1 MLYGAYQAQMD
12 ALAPVK
18 AFANFTTDAINLLP
32 DSFHADPIVR
42 WLAASSQMAGRI
54 GLSHSRPSF
63 GFTETLV
70 DGVPVEVREESI
82 ATTPFGTLLHFAKE
96 GTKTVQPK
104 VLVVAALAGHFSTLL
119 SSTVRALS
127 AHNDVYVTDWHN
139 ARDVPLTEGS
149 FGFDSYVEH
158 VREFITTIGPGTH
171 VVAVCQPCPAVLATV
186 ALMAEDGDPN
196 SPRSVTLMAG
206 PIDTRI
212 SPTVVNRLAEDSPL
226 SWFEQNA
233 ITVVPWRYA
242 GAGRRVYPGF
252 LQLGSFVAM
261 NWQSHLD
268 RQLDLFHD
276 LVVGNTAQAEATKA
290 FYDEYSAVLDLHA
303 DFYLETVDRVFQ
315 RHLLPRG
322 ELMVDERRV
331 RLEAIRNVGLLTVEG
346 ARDDICGL
354 GQTMAAQD
362 LCANVSHSRRR
373 HHLQAGVGHYGVFSG
388 TAWERQICPVVRNFI
403 LANES

>member
-32 DSFHADPIVR
+32 DSFRADAIVR

-290 FYDEYSAVLDLHA
+290 FYDEYCAVLDLHA